1 MCCFALIFAGFTVND
16 SVKLQFLNYHE
27 TSGEPREP
35 ARTEDTTAELDAARV
50 CLFFCLFVCLLIGG
64 GGDDV

>member
-1 MCCFALIFAGFTVND
+1 LIFAGFTVND

-50 CLFFCLFVCLLIGG
+50 CLFVVVAFVVV
-64 GGDDV
+64 DWWWWW